1 MIIDFNAINN
11 AKHIVIT
18 MDNSSFANASVMYS
32 YILTL
37 HKKVSLYSNEVL
49 ENKLS
54 FLPWYDKARLKMP
67 TSADLE
73 ILMDTESL
81 KLYKQFI
88 TFEIK
93 LNVKMATSLYA
104 GILEEFDNF
113 QSPQCNGIVFASAS
127 ELIALK
133 AEHKKCNQYLFKSL
147 PLSSLRLKA
156 KLLSSLSLE
165 NNALHAKLYVSDLDL
180 KSTGSSLK
188 EAFIIMKE
196 ALSLVNVERVT
207 LYKSDENCKILKEI

>member
-1 MIIDFNAINN
+1 MIIDFDAINN

-18 MDNSSFANASVMYS
+18 TDNSSFANASALYS

-37 HKKVSLYSNEVL
+37 HKKVSLYSSEVL
-49 ENKLS
+49 ENRLS
-54 FLPWYDKARLKMP
+54 FLPWYDKARIKMP
-67 TSADLE
+67 TSADLDLV
-73 ILMDTESL
+73 IDAESL

-88 TFEIK
+88 TLEIK

-113 QSPQCNGIVFASAS
+113 QSPHCNGIVFATAS

-133 AEHKKCNQYLFKSL
+133 AEYKKCNQYLFKSL

-165 NNALHAKLYVSDLDL
+165 DNASHAKLYVSDLDL

-196 ALSLVNVERVT
+196 ALYLVNVDRVT